1 VEAQEELVAVAGQ
14 GVPAL
19 LPHLLR
25 LVAVVVVALVLLLVV
40 PVVPVV
46 AATKAIAPQAALELL
61 VKVTTVAVAPHLVDP
76 PAKVAAEAAVPDRT
90 GTPLHL
96 ILLRV
101 VEVVMAFS
109 PALLAQRFIVAAEA
123 EAVFTRSLLRGMAFT
138 AVGTEEK
145 AQ

>member
-1 VEAQEELVAVAGQ
+1 MAVAGQ

-19 LPHLLR
+19 LPQLLR
-25 LVAVVVVALVLLLVV
+25 LVAAVVVVMVLLLVV

-61 VKVTTVAVAPHLVDP
+61 VKVTTVAVAPHLGDP
-76 PAKVAAEAAVPDRT
+76 PAKVAVVAVVPDRP

-109 PALLAQRFIVAAEA
+109 PALLARGFIVLVAAA
-123 EAVFTRSLLRGMAFT
+123 AVFTRSLLRGMAFT